1 MSLRTWIT
9 ISAVVFIVT
18 GALFALFTPDML
30 ASFGM
35 SELPP
40 FLPEGPDAVA
50 AWSAVTFA
58 RLFGVV
64 LFALGMLLWF
74 LKTGITWRARRKA
87 AVALFIGVATAA
99 AFSFVQ
105 QVTIWR
111 TAAGW
116 VLFSVLLVLA
126 VGYAYWSFFP
136 RVIVPEPEDVLELE
150 RTRVQ
155 GRPESNGP
163 NEREN
168 EERV

>member
-1 MSLRTWIT
+1 MSLRIWMM
-9 ISAVVFIVT
+9 ISAVIFVVV
-18 GALFALFTPDML
+18 GAAFALFTPNLL
-30 ASFGM
+30 ALFGM
-35 SELPP
+35 TELPP
-40 FLPEGPDAVA
+40 FIPESPDAVL

-58 RLFGVV
+58 RLFGVM
-64 LFALGMLLWF
+64 LFALGTLLWF
-74 LKTGITWRARRKA
+74 LRSGIAWRARRSA

-116 VLFSVLLVLA
+116 LLFGVLLVLA
-126 VGYAYWSFFP
+126 VGYAYWAFFP

-150 RTRVQ
+150 RTTPQ
-155 GRPESNGP
+155 DHPESNGP
-163 NEREN
+163 NERED